1 MTDSLATENNFTII
15 DKDVSPERKKALK
28 SQISQ
33 NGDDIGALIAT
44 DEALLEFLNLTQD
57 LCATLNKKGEC
68 LGYSNAFL
76 SILGLT
82 SMKKVAFIDCIHPQE
97 VHAVRDILA
106 HLDDQKVAN
115 FECRLITTEST
126 EIWTKWVV
134 KKKNNMFYLTGQ
146 NINDDRQRDAE
157 INLREQQL
165 VEAQN
170 LAKMGHWR
178 WAVGSKTVTWSAQI
192 YKIFGVSPEHFTPS
206 FDGMTKMVHRRDIGR
221 LLQGLERAVI
231 DKRDY
236 QIEFRLT
243 RPDGTTRYARCE
255 GRCTLDEH
263 EDVIELYGIIQD
275 ITERTLSERA
285 LRQAKEAA
293 EQAYQSKSR
302 FLANMSHE
310 LRTPLNAIIGFSEMM
325 QHQLLGP
332 LGNDRYND
340 YIAGIRESGEHLLDL
355 ITDILDMSKIEA
367 GKYQLYV
374 EDINLS
380 KIIRLAIHMME
391 GRANDAQLT
400 IDTNIDE
407 DTALTLQADRRAL
420 MQVLLNLLSNA
431 IKFTPEG
438 GQISISALQNDM
450 GTTLTVKDTGIGI
463 PKLKLERVTRP
474 FEQVANAHTRG
485 HEGSGLGLSITKN
498 LCELH
503 GGNLSL
509 ESTVN
514 EGTTVNVFIP
524 YEIPKQENEDGTSI
538 DEEILDFDTGI
549 FEEDKSEKPIFRQF
563 DIH

>member
-170 LAKMGHWR
+170 LAN
-178 WAVGSKTVTWSAQI
+178 
-192 YKIFGVSPEHFTPS
+192 
-206 FDGMTKMVHRRDIGR
+206 MVHRRDIGR

>member
-1 MTDSLATENNFTII
+1 MTDSLATQNSFNII
-15 DKDVSPERKKALK
+15 DKDASQQRDKTLK
-28 SQISQ
+28 SQISK
-33 NGDDIGALIAT
+33 NGEDIGAIIAT
-44 DEALLEFLNLTQD
+44 DEALTEFLNLTQD
-57 LCATLNKKGEC
+57 LCATLNEDGEC
-68 LGYSNAFL
+68 IGYSNAFL
-76 SILGLT
+76 SALGLK
-82 SMKKVAFIDCIHPQE
+82 SLKKVTFIDCVHPQE
-97 VHAVRDILA
+97 AHAVRDIITHLA
-106 HLDDQKVAN
+106 DQDTTK
-115 FECRLITTEST
+115 FECRLVNTEGLD
-126 EIWTKWVV
+126 IWTSWAC
-134 KKKNNMFYLTGQ
+134 KKKGSTFYLTGQ
-146 NINDDRQRDAE
+146 NINGDRLRDDQLS
-157 INLREQQL
+157 LREQQL
-165 VEAQN
+165 VEAQK

-178 WAVGSKTVTWSAQI
+178 WDVGSKKVDWSHQI
-192 YKIFGVSPEHFTPS
+192 YAIFGVLPDNFTPT
-206 FDGMTKMVHRRDIGR
+206 FDSMTKMVHRRDIGR

-263 EDVIELYGIIQD
+263 DDVIQLYGIIQD

-374 EDINLS
+374 EDINLN
-380 KIIRLAIHMME
+380 KIIRLALHMME
-391 GRANDAQLT
+391 GRANDAQITL
-400 IDTNIDE
+400 DTNTTPDHPI
-407 DTALTLQADRRAL
+407 TLQADRRAL

-431 IKFTPEG
+431 IKFTTEG
-438 GQISISALQNDM
+438 GCVTITASQDET
-450 GTTLTVKDTGIGI
+450 GTTLTVQDTGIGI

-474 FEQVANAHTRG
+474 FEQVAGAHTRG

-503 GGNLSL
+503 GGTLTL
-509 ESTVN
+509 ESEVN
-514 EGTTVNVFIP
+514 VGTTVSIFIP
-524 YEIPKQENEDGTSI
+524 TEIPEQENEDGTSI
-538 DEEILDFDTGI
+538 DEEILDFDTGLL
-549 FEEDKSEKPIFRQF
+549 EEDHSEKPIFRQF

>member
-275 ITERTLSERA
+275 IT
-285 LRQAKEAA
+285 
-293 EQAYQSKSR
+293 
-302 FLANMSHE
+302 
-310 LRTPLNAIIGFSEMM
+310 
-325 QHQLLGP
+325 
-332 LGNDRYND
+332 
-340 YIAGIRESGEHLLDL
+340 
-355 ITDILDMSKIEA
+355 
-367 GKYQLYV
+367 
-374 EDINLS
+374 
-380 KIIRLAIHMME
+380 
-391 GRANDAQLT
+391 
-400 IDTNIDE
+400 
-407 DTALTLQADRRAL
+407 
-420 MQVLLNLLSNA
+420 
-431 IKFTPEG
+431 
-438 GQISISALQNDM
+438 
-450 GTTLTVKDTGIGI
+450 
-463 PKLKLERVTRP
+463 
-474 FEQVANAHTRG
+474 
-485 HEGSGLGLSITKN
+485 
-498 LCELH
+498 
-503 GGNLSL
+503 
-509 ESTVN
+509 
-514 EGTTVNVFIP
+514 
-524 YEIPKQENEDGTSI
+524 
-538 DEEILDFDTGI
+538 
-549 FEEDKSEKPIFRQF
+549 
-563 DIH
+563 